1 MERHLFDVGRIGY
14 SVQVKLINTWFAWT
28 GKPIGLVCLVSMT
41 LWGAQTHAATLRV
54 GKGGTFQ
61 SIREAIATAQPGDT
75 VLISGG
81 LYREGNLQ
89 IEKPLVLLGAD
100 NPILDGEHKYELVTI
115 AAPDVTVAGITFRNS
130 GRASMQDIAA
140 VKVLNASRVTV
151 RDNRFEDVFFGIY
164 LSASSHSRIS
174 NNTLQ
179 TTPGNEQD
187 TGNGIHA
194 WKSHHI
200 TIDSNVVK
208 GHRDGIYF
216 EFVTSSLIRYNISEG
231 NLRYGLHFMFSH
243 DNEYRQNRFV
253 RNGAGVAVMYT
264 KGVHMINNTFGD
276 NWGPAAY
283 GLLLKDIRDSEVV
296 GNTFVRNS
304 AGIFMEGSSRIT
316 FKENTF
322 SSNGY
327 AIRLQASC
335 DNNTFERNN
344 FSSNTFDIVTN
355 GSLVLNTIRN
365 NYWDRYEGY
374 DLDRDNTGDVP
385 YRPVSMYSMIVERMP
400 VAVLLWRSFLV
411 FLLDRAERAMPV
423 MTPVNLEDSA
433 PSMKPHDLG

>member
-1 MERHLFDVGRIGY
+1 MKRL
-14 SVQVKLINTWFAWT
+14 SKWFGW
-28 GKPIGLVCLVSMT
+28 MT
-41 LWGAQTHAATLRV
+41 RPARLAGVVVIALWCAQTEAATLRV
-54 GKGGTFQ
+54 GKEEAIQ
-61 SIREAIATAQPGDT
+61 SIRKAIDIAQPGDT
-75 VLISGG
+75 ILITGG
-81 LYREGNLQ
+81 VYREGNLR
-89 IEKPLVLLGAD
+89 IEKPLVLLGIND
-100 NPILDGEHKYELVTI
+100 PILDGERKYELLTI
-115 AAPDVTVAGITFRNS
+115 ASSDVTVAGIVFRNT
-130 GRASMQDIAA
+130 GRASMHDLAA
-140 VKVLNASRVTV
+140 VKLLNVSRVTV

-164 LSASSHSRIS
+164 LSGSSHSHIC

-179 TTPGNEQD
+179 ATPGNEQD

-194 WKSHHI
+194 WKSHNI
-200 TIDSNVVK
+200 TIDSNVVR

-216 EFVTSSLIRYNISEG
+216 EFVTSSRIRYNTSEG
-231 NLRYGLHFMFSH
+231 NIRYGLHFMFSH
-243 DNEYRQNRFV
+243 DNEYRHNMFV

-264 KGVHMINNTFGD
+264 RGVHMINNTFGD
-276 NWGPAAY
+276 NWGSAAY

-296 GNTFVRNS
+296 GNKFVRNS

-316 FKENTF
+316 FRENSFT
-322 SSNGY
+322 SNGY

-411 FLLDRAERAMPV
+411 FLLDRAERAMPA
-423 MTPVNLEDSA
+423 MTPVNLEDNA

>member
-1 MERHLFDVGRIGY
+1 MNR
-14 SVQVKLINTWFAWT
+14 
-28 GKPIGLVCLVSMT
+28 LVSVVVVMAVLYT
-41 LWGAQTHAATLRV
+41 NTYAGTIRV
-54 GKGGTFQ
+54 GPAEAIK
-61 SIREAIATAQPGDT
+61 SIRDAISSAQPGDT
-75 VLISGG
+75 VLVFGG
-81 LYREGNLQ
+81 LYQEGNLRV
-89 IEKPLVLLGAD
+89 EKPLVLLGKD
-100 NPILDGEHKYELVTI
+100 EPILDGERQYEILTI
-115 AAPDVTVAGITFRNS
+115 ASPDVTVAGFVFKNT
-130 GRASMQDIAA
+130 GRASMHDLAA
-140 VKVLNASRVTV
+140 VKLLNVSRVTV

-164 LSASSHSRIS
+164 LSNSSHSRVS

-179 TTPGNEQD
+179 ATPGNEQN

-194 WKSHHI
+194 WKSNHI
-200 TIDSNVVK
+200 TIDSNVVR

-216 EFVTSSLIRYNISEG
+216 EFVTSSTIQDNLTENNI
-231 NLRYGLHFMFSH
+231 RYGLHFMFSH
-243 DNEYRQNRFV
+243 DNEYLHNQFL

-264 KGVHMINNTFGD
+264 RNVRMVNNTFGD
-276 NWGPAAY
+276 NWGPASY
-283 GLLLKDIRDSEVV
+283 GLLLKDIRDSEVK

-316 FKENTF
+316 FQENAFT
-322 SSNGY
+322 SNGY
-327 AIRLQASC
+327 AVRLQASC

-355 GSLVLNTIRN
+355 GSLVLNTISN

-411 FLLDRAERAMPV
+411 FLLDRAERAMPA